1 MNRYSIAAQLRRIAG
16 EKPTDITAALLHLAA
31 DLEGGRYQARTPPV
45 PEPVV
50 EQSAPPVMEPP
61 VEQPAPVPGTAE
73 AKPEEETP
81 VRRGLLGIFRRL
93 S

>member
-1 MNRYSIAAQLRRIAG
+1 MNRYGIAAQLRRIAR

-31 DLEGGRYQARTPPV
+31 DLEVDRYQARTTPAPDPV
-45 PEPVV
+45 
-50 EQSAPPVMEPP
+50 

-81 VRRGLLGIFRRL
+81 IRRGLLGIFRRP